1 MAVQAQM
8 RHGTPLM
15 IDYTPSAAVS
25 AGDVVVVGE
34 LPLVAHDDI
43 AANAKGA
50 LAAGGGVYKVT
61 ADGALAAGV
70 IVYWDDTNNKVTATT
85 SGNKFFGFVAPHNAA
100 AADGDAIDVIHAPGT
115 RAGT

>member
-1 MAVQAQM
+1 MAIQAQM

-15 IDYTPSAAVS
+15 VDYTPSSDVS
-25 AGDVVVVGE
+25 AGEVVVVGE

-43 AANAKGA
+43 EADAKGS

-61 ADGALAAGV
+61 ADGSLSAGAL
-70 IVYWDDTNNKVTATT
+70 VYWDDTNNKVTATT
-85 SGNKFFGFVAPHNAA
+85 ADNKAFGFVAPDSSASQ
-100 AADGDAIDVIHAPGT
+100 DGDEVDVIHCPGT